1 MLGASGELIQ
11 LSFVK
16 KAETWLEKEH
26 AEDCATALG
35 YAADWTGGG
44 R

>member
-35 YAADWTGGG
+35 YTAD
-44 R
+44 